1 MSEVKKKRRNIF
13 TVQLDYKKAFD
24 SVPHKWLLYALK
36 LAKVP
41 AQLIEAI
48 KRLTNQ
54 WGTVLH
60 LIGENETI
68 ICAVIKVLKGIFQG
82 DSLSVLLLILKQST
96 LCHFC

>member
-1 MSEVKKKRRNIF
+1 MAV
-13 TVQLDYKKAFD
+13 D
-24 SVPHKWLLYALK
+24 ALK

-48 KRLTNQ
+48 KHLTNQ